1 MRFVTLHKITPGK
14 PFISH
19 KNEVLSMESTF
30 FPRFEALCREAKTSP
45 NAVAKELGIS
55 SGSVTAWKK
64 GAAPRSATLERIA
77 DYFAVSCDYLLGKEE
92 AAPTES
98 GRRGVSDA
106 DIKFALFGGDGDIT
120 DEMFDEVKRFAQF
133 VKHRQADQKQK

>member
-1 MRFVTLHKITPGK
+1 MRFVTLHKI
-14 PFISH
+14 
-19 KNEVLSMESTF
+19 
-30 FPRFEALCREAKTSP
+30 
-45 NAVAKELGIS
+45 
-55 SGSVTAWKK
+55 
-64 GAAPRSATLERIA
+64 
-77 DYFAVSCDYLLGKEE
+77 
-92 AAPTES
+92 TES